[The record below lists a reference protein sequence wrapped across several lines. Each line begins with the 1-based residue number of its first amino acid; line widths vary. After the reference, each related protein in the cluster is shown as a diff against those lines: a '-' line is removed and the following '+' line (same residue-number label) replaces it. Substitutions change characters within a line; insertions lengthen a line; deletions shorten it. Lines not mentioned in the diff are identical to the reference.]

1 MDNNQKEYIRKLKMD
16 MSLMWGKKQRMNNE
30 FLNMGLTSLEL
41 FALYQIY
48 EVTEINLHEEKIYV
62 SDLAKRM
69 EILPPSLSRVLK
81 GLEKKGLIER
91 KIEPFNRRNVYVLLS
106 EKGKEVLFTCSERMD
121 CLLMRVVEEM
131 GRQDIDKLFE
141 LWRKLTSV
149 IEQQVDSLINNGNE

>member
-16 MSLMWGKKQRMNNE
+16 MSLMWGKKQRLKSE

-81 GLEKKGLIER
+81 GLEKKELIER
-91 KIEPFNRRNVYVLLS
+91 RVEQLNRRNVYVLLS
-106 EKGKEVLFTCSERMD
+106 EKGKEVLFTCSDRMD
-121 CLLMRVVEEM
+121 RLLKSVVEEM
-131 GRQDIDKLFE
+131 GQQEIDKMFE
-141 LWRKLTSV
+141 LWRKWTSV
-149 IEQQVDSLINNGNE
+149 IERQSDLLKN

>member
-16 MSLMWGKKQRMNNE
+16 LSLMWGKKQRMKSE

-48 EVTEINLHEEKIYV
+48 EVTEINLHGDKIYV

-69 EILPPSLSRVLK
+69 DILPPSLSRVLK

-91 KIEPFNRRNVYVLLS
+91 NVEQLNRRNVYVLLS
-106 EKGKEVLFTCSERMD
+106 KEGKEVLSTCSGRMD
-121 CLLMRVVEEM
+121 RLLMQVVEEV
-131 GRQDIDKLFE
+131 GQQEIDKLFE
-141 LWRKLTSV
+141 LWRKMTTV
-149 IEQQVDSLINNGNE
+149 IEQQVDSLDIKDNE